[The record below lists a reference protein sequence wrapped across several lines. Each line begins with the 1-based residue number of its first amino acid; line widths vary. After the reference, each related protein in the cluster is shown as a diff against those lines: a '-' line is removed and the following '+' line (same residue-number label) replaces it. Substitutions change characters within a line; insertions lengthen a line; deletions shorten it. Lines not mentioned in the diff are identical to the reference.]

1 MYNRETENLGQYDL
15 HITKVS
21 KARGGTVLNCEEGDY
36 LLKSYD
42 GSLRRL
48 EVMHRIL
55 EEAQEEG
62 FLVDAPVPDRDGNLS
77 FVDAYGECFSLRKWY
92 MAKEC
97 DPKNAAD
104 VIRGTIYLGK
114 LTAFLQSV
122 SATYRK
128 EVLVPGHEFGPEV
141 ARHNR
146 ELKNISNYIRGK
158 RQKNEFEE
166 LFRKQFDLYYQQG
179 LKTALL
185 EQEFQTTGQVR
196 EGICHRDYT
205 HHNVFLR
212 EEDTILVHFDNL
224 GWDSIVCDFS
234 LFLRKVMEKNNW
246 SRVLAEEMI
255 HYFDE
260 SVHLTKQEYQQL
272 YLRLLYPVRFL
283 KIANHYANRKKS
295 WVSVRDLDKLRS
307 LRQQEEDRQQF
318 LVFLRSYVVY

>member
-1 MYNRETENLGQYDL
+1 MYNRETENLGQYNL

-36 LLKSYD
+36 LLKEYG
-42 GSLRRL
+42 GSPRRL
-48 EVMHRIL
+48 GMLYRIL
-55 EEAQEEG
+55 NDAQKEG
-62 FLVDAPVPDRDGNLS
+62 FLVDVPVSDENGELS
-77 FVDAYGECFSLRKWY
+77 FTDVYGECFSLRKWY
-92 MAKEC
+92 AAREC

-104 VIRGTIYLGK
+104 VMRGTICLGK

-122 SATYRK
+122 SCVYRG
-128 EVLVPGHEFGPEV
+128 EVFVPGHEFDKEV

-166 LFRKQFDLYYQQG
+166 MFRKQFDLYYQQG
-179 LKTALL
+179 LQAALL
-185 EQEFQTTGQVR
+185 EQEFRTTGQVR
-196 EGICHRDYT
+196 EGVCHRDYT
-205 HHNVFLR
+205 HHNVFFR

-255 HYFDE
+255 HCFDE
-260 SVHLTKQEYQQL
+260 EVHLTKQEYQQL
-272 YLRLLYPVRFL
+272 YLRMLYPVRFL

-295 WVSVRDLDKLRS
+295 WVSVRDLEKLSS
-307 LRQQEEDRQQF
+307 LKQQEEDRQQF